1 MIKLDQQVCPICGT
15 ETVFDEEDDEMV
27 CRNGCISFY
36 LTEYHGKIF
45 GVIVN
50 FDKEDISL
58 QFPEDAK
65 YYKIPR
71 DFFKLCKRIEY
82 WRENDRYLLEI
93 MS

>member
-15 ETVFDEEDDEMV
+15 ETFLDEEEHDMV
-27 CRNGCISFY
+27 CRNGCISFC

-50 FDKEDISL
+50 FDPIDTGRL
-58 QFPEDAK
+58 FPEDAK